1 MATDDRTDLVA
12 RIDRLEAE
20 LSTLAA
26 KDAIRDCLYRINR
39 GMDRIDRALMLSGFH
54 DDAQICWAA
63 PDYVPIATFIDTA
76 MRVQATT
83 SRVQHLL
90 GNILIDLDGD
100 HAAVESYEIGRHLT
114 PMPDGEKD
122 LIIAARY
129 IDRFHRRDG
138 AWRIERRLKLVD
150 WIRIMAGHDGKYD
163 AVPHKGVRDPS
174 DPSYANFG
182 QHAFANTDEVR

>member
-1 MATDDRTDLVA
+1 MAPDVSNRDIAA
-12 RIDRLEAE
+12 RLAHLECQVEA
-20 LSTLAA
+20 LTA

-39 GMDRIDRALMLSGFH
+39 GMDRIDRTLMLSGFH

-63 PDYVPIATFIDTA
+63 PDFVAVDQFIEIA
-76 MRVQATT
+76 MRVQAGT

-90 GNILIDLDGD
+90 GNILIALDGD
-100 HAAVESYEIGRHLT
+100 TAAVESYEIGRHLT

-129 IDRFHRRDG
+129 IDRFSRRDG
-138 AWRIERRLKLVD
+138 AWRIERRQKLVD
-150 WIRIMAGHDGKYD
+150 WIRIIEGHDGKYD
-163 AVPHKGVRDPS
+163 AVPHKGIRDRS

-182 QHAFANTDEVR
+182 AATFETRNDA